1 MVYGSRRKELMVLH
15 PGDQKDQ
22 EAQHEDA
29 EILEIIQ
36 QTYAAKGM
44 STEEMAETI
53 VVMTVETVEIDEI
66 EMTEEIAK
74 MTAKM
79 TAEMTAE
86 NQKQNYYARKMWTP
100 HTMEFFKATVSS
112 SWCGIQQ
119 AFRRWTIRR

>member
-1 MVYGSRRKELMVLH
+1 MIVMYGSRRKELMVLR

-22 EAQHEDA
+22 EAQHGDA
-29 EILEIIQ
+29 ETPEIIQ

-53 VVMTVETVEIDEI
+53 VETVEIDEI
-66 EMTEEIAK
+66 EMTEEIAE
-74 MTAKM
+74 M
-79 TAEMTAE
+79 TAEMTTE
-86 NQKQNYYARKMWTP
+86 NQKQNYCARKMWTP
-100 HTMEFFKATVSS
+100 HTMEFFKTTRSS